1 MSSFPGGKSGAGVY
15 QSIIN
20 QMPPHDV
27 YIEPFLGSGGIMRH
41 KLPAK
46 TNIGIDIDPERV
58 DGVSF
63 CETRY
68 TDGIDWLSDRARW
81 TGREL
86 VYCDPPYLAE
96 TRRYQKPIYKFE
108 LDEDGHRRL
117 LRVIKRLPC
126 MVLISG
132 YASALYKKEL
142 AGWRLVTFTGQ
153 TRGRP
158 AIEHLWCNFPP
169 PAALHDY
176 RYLGSD
182 FRERERIGR
191 KARRWR
197 SKLDGLAPLERQAV
211 LSACLAP
218 SSSKICIGG
227 IMFGFTEFSYEERE
241 AIREAT
247 RRANPDINGDLIRI
261 LTELSPSAAEK
272 INNLAHRRD

>member
-1 MSSFPGGKSGAGVY
+1 MISFPGGKSGAGVY

-20 QMPPHDV
+20 QMPPHDI
-27 YIEPFLGSGGIMRH
+27 YIETFLGSGGIMRR

-46 TNIGIDIDPERV
+46 ISIGIDIDPDCAAKAARQIAFCNVQCV
-58 DGVSF
+58 DSI
-63 CETRY
+63 E
-68 TDGIDWLSDRARW
+68 WLSTYQW

-86 VYCDPPYLAE
+86 VYCDPPYLFEA
-96 TRRYQKPIYKFE
+96 RRYQRPIYDFE
-108 LDEDGHRRL
+108 LDEAGHVRL
-117 LRVIKRLPC
+117 LEAIKRLPC

-132 YASALYKKEL
+132 YASALYEKEL

-176 RYLGSD
+176 RYLGTD

-211 LSACLAP
+211 LSACLAVDP
-218 SSSKICIGG
+218 
-227 IMFGFTEFSYEERE
+227 RQ
-241 AIREAT
+241 
-247 RRANPDINGDLIRI
+247 D
-261 LTELSPSAAEK
+261 
-272 INNLAHRRD
+272 